1 MDLKNPV
8 KWMTQGVKKMEEKA
22 AEDEENGET
31 KLFKMPSLKIKK
43 FITIESPSKIRKTFL
58 VMLDNQEA

>member
-31 KLFKMPSLKIKK
+31 KLFMMPSLKIKK